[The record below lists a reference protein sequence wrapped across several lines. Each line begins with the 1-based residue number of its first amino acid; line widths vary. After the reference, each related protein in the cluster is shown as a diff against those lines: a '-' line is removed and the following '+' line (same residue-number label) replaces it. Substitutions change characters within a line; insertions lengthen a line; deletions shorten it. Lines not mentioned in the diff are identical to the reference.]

1 VATSAQDL
9 AHICPKAASA
19 HDPAARPT
27 PHICPSPSD
36 ICQGCSRICAGTGV
50 RRCSK
55 SMRSARLF
63 LDDALQLSE
72 VPAASP
78 DAAVARS
85 WGRRGGGPGACGR
98 KTRCVHCQDLR
109 DRVLHGLLA
118 VLYNHS
124 HVSVRLLQ
132 PTRSIRSHFAPPR
145 QLHRR
150 CGGAKPTYGGDHF
163 EGAVLELGLHGTRTA
178 HETCEPSSH
187 SHLATR
193 PRSPTWT
200 IGSLNFLPMSR
211 LMLHMVFSEFPINC
225 NERQESSM
233 VREHPRVER
242 REGSRTAS
250 NAGSPKSLC
259 PPCCENPT
267 YAL

>member
-1 VATSAQDL
+1 
-9 AHICPKAASA
+9 
-19 HDPAARPT
+19 
-27 PHICPSPSD
+27 
-36 ICQGCSRICAGTGV
+36 
-50 RRCSK
+50 
-55 SMRSARLF
+55 M
-63 LDDALQLSE
+63 E
-72 VPAASP
+72 E
-78 DAAVARS
+78 
-85 WGRRGGGPGACGR
+85 
-98 KTRCVHCQDLR
+98 
-109 DRVLHGLLA
+109 
-118 VLYNHS
+118 
-124 HVSVRLLQ
+124 
-132 PTRSIRSHFAPPR
+132 
-145 QLHRR
+145 
-150 CGGAKPTYGGDHF
+150 GAKPTYGGDHF

-193 PRSPTWT
+193 PKAPTWT

-233 VREHPRVER
+233 VREHPRVGR